1 MGAGGSFG
9 QRNEEKTRVNKG
21 RNIFSASEIF
31 GGREYS
37 VGIWGE
43 RGIIL
48 LVIETQLSPDAAMH
62 TRIVSIIASHL
73 VILRI
78 SSC

>member
-1 MGAGGSFG
+1 MGAEESFG
-9 QRNEEKTRVNKG
+9 QRNEEKIRVNKG
-21 RNIFSASEIF
+21 RNIFSASEIM
-31 GGREYS
+31 GGSRYM
-37 VGIWGE
+37 GGE
-43 RGIIL
+43 GIIL